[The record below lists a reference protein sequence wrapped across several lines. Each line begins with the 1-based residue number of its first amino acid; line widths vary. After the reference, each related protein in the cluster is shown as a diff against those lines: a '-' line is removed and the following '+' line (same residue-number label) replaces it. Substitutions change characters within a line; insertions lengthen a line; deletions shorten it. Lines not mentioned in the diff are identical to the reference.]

1 MSVAE
6 ESEYVALLDRAV
18 SEMMAGDSTQAIE
31 LCEQAYALAPERAEV
46 LFVFGATSFLLD
58 DFGRAIRFMEEGHK
72 LQPDWLE
79 FAQALAALN
88 ARIGNLQDVSYFT
101 KLGMMLESN
110 PVLINYTPIEFK
122 DWQRH
127 FLEIRPIRYLVD
139 GWHAYHQREYEKAAD
154 LSQRALMVDQ
164 NDADALRLLGLALIE
179 TGDFTAAVA
188 ALRRA
193 VAAAPEI
200 IESTLDLG
208 DALLGMG
215 ALDEVRSVLE
225 AAAARQP
232 DSIEIRNRL
241 ACILPFCGDD
251 AQSASSVFA
260 ELTELLKAQPAAA
273 VRPSPVG
280 YISPKDNKIRI
291 AYLIN
296 ETAISENVDF
306 LDALL
311 RAHDRER
318 FQIFV
323 YQQYT
328 QPYVGTPRLK
338 ALTDDWRMT
347 FDIDDI
353 TFAHIVANDRI
364 DIIVDLCGCS
374 PGHRQAYLASGER
387 PLCVGWL
394 SAPHGGAAAAT
405 DHVLSDAVTLVSEPG
420 LAAGVSCYDLGECL
434 VAYGS
439 GAVQLE
445 AEGEADVDIATVDGA
460 TFGAVLDLSRV
471 VSSAPL
477 WANVLKAIDGARL
490 VLGDVD
496 EVYDET
502 AARIA
507 EIFTAL
513 GVGDRVDCLTKPSTH
528 SARAE
533 LLARADVL
541 LDCRFVN
548 DGGLICDALWM
559 GVPVVSLT
567 GRYRAGR
574 LGTSILTAAGRPQWA
589 TEDDQEFVRIAGD
602 LAKDRSELTSLQ
614 KNLRREIQAS
624 PLCDT
629 DGFAK
634 RIEAAYEQLIGRAK
648 SDADEIVITP

>member
-1 MSVAE
+1 MVE
-6 ESEYVALLDRAV
+6 ESEYVTLLDRAV
-18 SEMMAGDSTQAIE
+18 SQMMAGESMQAIE
-31 LCEQAYALAPERAEV
+31 LCEQAHALAPERAEA
-46 LFVFGATSFLLD
+46 LFVFGATSFLLN

-72 LQPDWLE
+72 LEPDWLE

-110 PVLINYTPIEFK
+110 PVLKNYTPIEFK
-122 DWQRH
+122 DWRRH
-127 FLEIRPIRYLVD
+127 FTEIQPVRYLVD
-139 GWHAYHQREYEKAAD
+139 GWHAYHQREYEKAVD

-164 NDADALRLLGLALIE
+164 NDADASRLLGLALIE
-179 TGDFTAAVA
+179 TGDFAAAVA

-208 DALLGMG
+208 DGLLSMG
-215 ALDEVRSVLE
+215 ALDEARSALE

-241 ACILPFCGDD
+241 ACILPFCDDD
-251 AQSASSVFA
+251 AQSATGVFA
-260 ELTELLKAQPAAA
+260 ELTTLLKAQPATA
-273 VRPSPVG
+273 VRPPPVG
-280 YISPKDNKIRI
+280 YVSPKDNKIRI

-296 ETAISENVDF
+296 ETAIAENVDF

-318 FQIFV
+318 FQIYV

-338 ALTDDWRMT
+338 ALTADWRLT

-353 TFAHIVANDRI
+353 TFTHIVANDRI

-374 PGHRQAYLASGER
+374 PGHRQAYLAGGER

-394 SAPHGGAAAAT
+394 SPPHGGAVATT
-405 DHVLSDAVTLVSEPG
+405 DHVLSDAVTMGSEPG
-420 LAAGVSCYDLGECL
+420 LAAGVPCYDLGESL
-434 VAYGS
+434 VAYGG

-445 AEGEADVDIATVDGA
+445 VDGEALADIATTGGV

-477 WANVLKAIDGARL
+477 WANVLKAVEGARL
-490 VLGDVD
+490 VLGGVD
-496 EVYDET
+496 QVHAGT
-502 AARIA
+502 AARIG
-507 EIFTAL
+507 EIFAGL
-513 GVGDRVDCLTKPSTH
+513 GVGDRVDCLAKPSTH

-533 LLARADVL
+533 LLVRADVL

-548 DGGLICDALWM
+548 DGGVICDALWM

-567 GRYRAGR
+567 GGWRAGR
-574 LGTSILTAAGRPQWA
+574 LGTSILNAAGRPQWA
-589 TEDDQEFVRIAGD
+589 AGDDQTFVRIARD
-602 LAKDRSELTSLQ
+602 LTEDRSELSDLR
-614 KNLRREIQAS
+614 KNLRSETRAS

-629 DGFAK
+629 DRFA
-634 RIEAAYEQLIGRAK
+634 RRVEAAYEQLLGRA
-648 SDADEIVITP
+648 